1 MPAATVEGAQSAWL
15 KFLWRE
21 GRALLLAPPRLLAA
35 VEASAGLSSSPRAAP
50 EMTRTSHLPPPPGVL
65 TLIPRGT
72 RPGLEIQPDESDPS
86 SWQRIEKFMAEDEAI
101 LFGGLTLARLT
112 GVLARSK

>member
-1 MPAATVEGAQSAWL
+1 
-15 KFLWRE
+15 
-21 GRALLLAPPRLLAA
+21 
-35 VEASAGLSSSPRAAP
+35 
-50 EMTRTSHLPPPPGVL
+50 VL